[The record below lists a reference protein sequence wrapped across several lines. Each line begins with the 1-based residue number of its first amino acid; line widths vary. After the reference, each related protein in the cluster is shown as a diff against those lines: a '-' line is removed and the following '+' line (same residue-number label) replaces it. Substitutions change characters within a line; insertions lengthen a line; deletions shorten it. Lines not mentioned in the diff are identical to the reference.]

1 MSGVAEMGRGKVHG
15 NCLGAKSEGEM
26 SRGCLTASDRFTL
39 ATFLYYYT
47 WLNFINFN
55 DSYTYGILDT

>member
-1 MSGVAEMGRGKVHG
+1 MGIDW
-15 NCLGAKSEGEM
+15 GAKSEGEM
-26 SRGCLTASDRFTL
+26 SRGCPTASDRFTL

-55 DSYTYGILDT
+55 DSYTYGILDTYAIRLDQIVR